1 MQLKPSM
8 KREIRGCAVEVN
20 MACCVVE
27 GSWTWSKEKT
37 CFFDAAL
44 DDAAGAGDDE
54 LALGGALDVPS
65 TETELGEVV

>member
-1 MQLKPSM
+1 
-8 KREIRGCAVEVN
+8 

-27 GSWTWSKEKT
+27 GPWTWSKEKT

-44 DDAAGAGDDE
+44 DEAAGAGDDE

-65 TETELGEVV
+65 TETELEEVA